1 MALNIVPRGTALSEP
16 VRMST
21 IQELTTFMGGP
32 RFVGSPRSDYEFIL
46 AIRKGLPADV
56 IAHVA
61 VSSSLTEDEILRALR
76 IPKRTAARRKATA
89 SPLKPLA
96 SELIYRLSRV
106 VVEATDVLGSR
117 AKAREWILAKNRA
130 LHGERPIDLLDT
142 AIGFEDVLDVLRR
155 IDHGV
160 YS

>member
-1 MALNIVPRGTALSEP
+1 MAHAKLPNGVLRLEALS
-16 VRMST
+16 MSS
-21 IQELTTFMGGP
+21 IEELTTFMGGP
-32 RFVGSPRSDYEFIL
+32 RFVGAPRSDYEFIL
-46 AIRKGLPADV
+46 AIRKGLPAEV
-56 IAHVA
+56 IAQVA

-76 IPKRTAARRKATA
+76 IPKRTAARRKATS

-96 SELIYRLSRV
+96 SELIYRLSKVMV
-106 VVEATDVLGSR
+106 VAADVLGSR

-155 IDHGV
+155 IDYGV
-160 YS
+160 FS